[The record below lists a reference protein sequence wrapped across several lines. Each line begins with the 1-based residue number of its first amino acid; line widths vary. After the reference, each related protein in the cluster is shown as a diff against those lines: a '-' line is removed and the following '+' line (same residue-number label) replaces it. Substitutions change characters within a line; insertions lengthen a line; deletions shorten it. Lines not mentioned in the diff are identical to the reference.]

1 MCDGSFKCIVYHSA
15 QINDETETAV
25 PDPQFDLESDYI
37 AIAARTFGLC
47 AAGVLILPDTL
58 CEAGFVMM

>member
-1 MCDGSFKCIVYHSA
+1 MAEAQCRRYHSA
-15 QINDETETAV
+15 QINDEIDATA
-25 PDPQFDLESDYI
+25 PDPQLDLKSDYI

-47 AAGVLILPDTL
+47 AAGVLILPEML

>member
-1 MCDGSFKCIVYHSA
+1 MIAFITPH
-15 QINDETETAV
+15 QINDEIETTV
-25 PDPQFDLESDYI
+25 PDPKPRSNSDYI

-47 AAGVLILPDTL
+47 AAGVLILPEIL